1 MSPDGLGMQGA
12 TSVSPDGASFL
23 YSQRTD
29 RGNYDLMIRG
39 LSDNTTTPFRTSEA
53 SETDA
58 RFSPDGKLVAFV
70 TDETGRNEVVIAAFP
85 SGAATPVSTAGGTT
99 PRWSANGRE
108 LLYVAADGELMAVP
122 VRPGQPAEI
131 GNAVR
136 LSGARAH
143 DGQWGEFEVMS
154 DGRLLAVVRTRISS
168 QQPLTVIVNWPA
180 PLSR

>member
-1 MSPDGLGMQGA
+1 MQGA

-122 VRPGQPAEI
+122 VRP
-131 GNAVR
+131 VR
-136 LSGARAH
+136 RRRSG
-143 DGQWGEFEVMS
+143 
-154 DGRLLAVVRTRISS
+154 T
-168 QQPLTVIVNWPA
+168 P
-180 PLSR
+180 